1 MNTENKIIDSMSLDE
16 EERIIAY
23 LKGKMSVDEESI
35 FIKELNENPELRS
48 KAISI
53 ARLIKGMKKIGKV
66 QDQSIK
72 EALLSS
78 TNDDIQN
85 IVRKTISS
93 KKQTNVVSMRKVSA
107 WFSIAASV
115 IFIIWVGIGYNDY
128 KKTTGL
134 AEEYGNLFEVS
145 MITRGQDKTQKELE
159 CLFNNVKT
167 KTDLKS
173 TLHQLSLYWELSIMD
188 TYNDYTDYSAEIGWN
203 LAIGYL
209 KDNNKEEAGNILK
222 RMLNIISDNL
232 AVKDLIIEL
241 LDELELKNEK

>member
-1 MNTENKIIDSMSLDE
+1 MNTENKIIDSKFLEEE

-35 FIKELNENPELRS
+35 FIQELNENPELRS

-85 IVRKTISS
+85 IVRKTISP

-115 IFIIWVGIGYNDY
+115 IFIIWIGIGYNDY
-128 KKTTGL
+128 KKTIGL

-145 MITRGQDKTQKELE
+145 MITRGQKSVTKIQKELV
-159 CLFNNVKT
+159 CLFNNIQT
-167 KTDLKS
+167 KTDLKA
-173 TLHQLSLYWELSIMD
+173 TLHQLSLYWELSVMD

-209 KDNNKEEAGNILK
+209 KNN
-222 RMLNIISDNL
+222 D
-232 AVKDLIIEL
+232 KDAAIRTLESIIEHFSEDTL
-241 LDELELKNEK
+241 IHKQSQDLYIKLN